1 MTEHQALQGSQV
13 RQDPGPKRAL
23 PHGEWPSPITADMV
37 AAGSGSR
44 SWPSGAG
51 AETWWCALDP
61 RTATVRLLRTH
72 AAAPDPRPVL
82 GEGWSVRNRALGY
95 GGRPYVLRPG
105 AAHHLLVFTDHRDQR
120 LYRADV
126 PSLQDDAAAPGA
138 PAEPEPRPLTPPDG
152 PGADTCYVDMTISQD
167 GTEVWCVREVTVA
180 PSGPGDDDPAP
191 RTRRDIVA
199 VPLSGAAADD
209 PGAIRVVARSHHFL
223 SGARVSPDGRRLAWI
238 GWDHP
243 LMPWDATDLMVAD
256 LVDGVAVGAVRVLGG
271 DGVSVPQAE
280 WAGPDTLYA
289 MADPDGWWNLHRV
302 SLGPRDAGP
311 ADAAAVECVLP
322 MRRECAGALWR
333 VGQSWFAVTTAGVVL
348 RHGLGD
354 QQLALWRPDTGTL
367 TDLAPGWTEFGS
379 DLWADDTH
387 AVLLAGAADRGR
399 TVLRV
404 PLPGSGTPPAPPV
417 DCTPAGRTPYAAWH
431 SVPERRTAHAADG
444 REVHYVYYPPV
455 NPDAEGPDGEAP
467 PLLIHVHGGPTSG
480 TGATPDL
487 EFSLFCSRGFAVASV
502 DYGGSTG
509 YGREYRDRLRH
520 SWGVVDVEDSVTVA
534 RELAALGL
542 ADPARTAIRGG
553 SAGGWTSL
561 ACLSSTDVFACG
573 AVYYP
578 ISDPL
583 AWSGGHTHDF
593 ESRYVHGLIGE
604 LPRDRA
610 RYERVSPLANAARI
624 SSPLVMLQGADDF
637 ICRPDQAEVIVAAVA
652 ARGLWHRY
660 LLFEGE
666 GHGFRKASSVARSL
680 LAEAELYSHVMG
692 VTVDVGHEDA

>member
-1 MTEHQALQGSQV
+1 MTDRQAFGGQPVERHSG
-13 RQDPGPKRAL
+13 GKRVL
-23 PHGEWPSPITADMV
+23 PHGEWPSPITADMA
-37 AAGSGSR
+37 AAGSGSK

-72 AAAPDPRPVL
+72 PAAPEPRPVL

-95 GGRPYVLRPG
+95 GGRPYVLRQG
-105 AAHHLLVFTDHRDQR
+105 AGQHLLVFTDHRDQR

-126 PSLQDDAAAPGA
+126 ASITVEAASARDV
-138 PAEPEPRPLTPPDG
+138 PAGTEPRPLTPPDG
-152 PGADTCYVDMTISQD
+152 PEATTCYADMTITQD
-167 GTEVWCVREVTVA
+167 GTEVWCVREVTAA
-180 PSGPGDDDPAP
+180 PTGPEDDDPAP

-209 PGAIRVVARSHHFL
+209 PGAVRVVARSHHFL

-256 LVDGVAVGAVRVLGG
+256 LVDGVATGAVRVLGG
-271 DGVSVPQAE
+271 NGVSVPQAE
-280 WAGPDTLYA
+280 WASPDTLYA

-302 SLGPRDAGP
+302 SLVPDGTAE
-311 ADAAAVECVLP
+311 AECVLP
-322 MRRECAGALWR
+322 MARECAGALWR
-333 VGQSWFAVTTAGVVL
+333 VGASWFAVTAAGVVL
-348 RHGLGD
+348 RHGVGD
-354 QQLALWRPDTGTL
+354 QQLALWRPGTGTL
-367 TDLAPGWTEFGS
+367 TELASGWTEFGS
-379 DLWADDTH
+379 DLWAEDSH
-387 AVLLAGAADRGR
+387 AVVLAGAADRGR
-399 TVLRV
+399 TVLWV
-404 PLPGSGTPPAPPV
+404 PLAPPGTPLAPAI
-417 DCTPAGRTPYAAWH
+417 DCTPAGHAPHAAWH
-431 SVPERRTAHAADG
+431 SVPQRRTARAADG
-444 REVHYVYYPPV
+444 REVHYVYHPPV
-455 NPDAEGPDGEAP
+455 NPDFEGPAGEAP
-467 PLLIHVHGGPTSG
+467 PLLIHVHGGPTSS

-509 YGREYRDRLRH
+509 YGRAYRDRLRH
-520 SWGVVDVEDSVTVA
+520 AWGVVDVEDSVTVA

-573 AVYYP
+573 SVYYP

-593 ESRYVHGLIGE
+593 ESRYLQSLIGE
-604 LPRDRA
+604 LPRDRE

-660 LLFEGE
+660 LLFDGE
-666 GHGFRKASSVARSL
+666 GHGFRMASSVARSL
-680 LAEAELYSHVMG
+680 QAEAELYSHVMG
-692 VTVDVGHEDA
+692 VTVDVGHQDA